1 MPPRD
6 VKLEETDPANPGASY
21 CNGTS
26 VESKRYDSRTSR
38 AELPTGTQSSFDVV
52 FGCNHARTDAGVTP
66 GVYTVLRQVSSND
79 VRLLFIV
86 RVAVLYFLVIT
97 VMLHGSMCVCVLE
110 LN

>member
-1 MPPRD
+1 MD
-6 VKLEETDPANPGASY
+6 CVLHI
-21 CNGTS
+21 
-26 VESKRYDSRTSR
+26 
-38 AELPTGTQSSFDVV
+38 VV
-52 FGCNHARTDAGVTP
+52 FDCNHARTDAGVTP

-110 LN
+110 LNLCKVYSFLLQEFAHFHLP